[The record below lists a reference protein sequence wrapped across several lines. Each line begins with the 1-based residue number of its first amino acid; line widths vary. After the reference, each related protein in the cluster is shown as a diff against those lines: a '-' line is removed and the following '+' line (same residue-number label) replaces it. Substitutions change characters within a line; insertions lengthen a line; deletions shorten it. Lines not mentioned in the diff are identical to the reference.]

1 MAMLACHLLKPT
13 TILSTLHLHE
23 QRNRLSESRSH
34 QTVFLVGIIKHGS
47 RVRDTWKKIKRL
59 PHLMKL
65 NKITNILAHV
75 LGPSW
80 KTSLA
85 GYAQLSVVTAYQAYE
100 TLCANHQPFNYKFVI
115 VSVGLAV
122 GLRLAK
128 DEGVKLPV
136 TITVESK
143 GGQHVPGIEV
153 KPVAATV

>member
-1 MAMLACHLLKPT
+1 MAMLACHLLNPT
-13 TILSTLHLHE
+13 TILSTLHLHK
-23 QRNRLSESRSH
+23 QRNHLSESRSH
-34 QTVFLVGIIKHGS
+34 QTVFLVGISKHGS
-47 RVRDTWKKIKRL
+47 RMRDTWKKIKRS

-65 NKITNILAHV
+65 NKITNILAQV

-100 TLCANHQPFNYKFVI
+100 TLCASHQSFNYKFVI

-122 GLRLAK
+122 GLRFAK